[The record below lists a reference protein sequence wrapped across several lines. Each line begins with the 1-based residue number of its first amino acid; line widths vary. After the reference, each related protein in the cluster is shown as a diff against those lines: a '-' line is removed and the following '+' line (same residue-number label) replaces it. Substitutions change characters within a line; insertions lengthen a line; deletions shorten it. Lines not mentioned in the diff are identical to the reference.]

1 MFLSAILGVDSTL
14 KPGKIQK
21 VATSAGITNQEKHC
35 DYVIHGY
42 SMSIKQKMCKVKD
55 LYNLFVC
62 FSLMF
67 TGLPNHLP
75 LLIMYTL
82 MN

>member
-14 KPGKIQK
+14 KPDKIQK
-21 VATSAGITNQEKHC
+21 VVMSARITNQEKHC

-42 SMSIKQKMCKVKD
+42 SMSIKQNIYRVKD
-55 LYNLFVC
+55 LDLFVC

-67 TGLPNHLP
+67 NGLSNHLP
-75 LLIMYTL
+75 LLTVYRL

>member
-21 VATSAGITNQEKHC
+21 VVMSSRITNQEKHC
-35 DYVIHGY
+35 DHVIHGN
-42 SMSIKQKMCKVKD
+42 STSKQQKMYRVKD
-55 LYNLFVC
+55 LNLFVC

-67 TGLPNHLP
+67 TGFPNHLP
-75 LLIMYTL
+75 LLAMYRL

>member
-1 MFLSAILGVDSTL
+1 MFLSAILGVDCTL

-21 VATSAGITNQEKHC
+21 VVMSSRITNQEKHC
-35 DYVIHGY
+35 HYVIHGY
-42 SMSIKQKMCKVKD
+42 SMSVQQKIYRVKD
-55 LYNLFVC
+55 LNLFVC

-75 LLIMYTL
+75 LLAMYRL

>member
-21 VATSAGITNQEKHC
+21 VVMSSRITNQEKHC
-35 DYVIHGY
+35 DHVIHEN
-42 SMSIKQKMCKVKD
+42 STSKQQKMYRVKD
-55 LYNLFVC
+55 LNLFVC

-67 TGLPNHLP
+67 TGFPNHLP
-75 LLIMYTL
+75 LLAMYRL